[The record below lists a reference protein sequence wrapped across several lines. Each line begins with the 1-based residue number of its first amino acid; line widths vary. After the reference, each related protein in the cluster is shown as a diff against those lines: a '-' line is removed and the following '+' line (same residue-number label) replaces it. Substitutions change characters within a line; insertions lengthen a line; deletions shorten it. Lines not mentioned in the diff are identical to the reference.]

1 MSFRSHSAPAAPSLS
16 RRPHLHFLPLSLC
29 FSPLISLSFSFFPL
43 SCLSA
48 RHNRDQFISQITSG
62 HRRQLQALLSISYSP
77 LPLPPSPR
85 LSPPMYTLSFPCF
98 CFLLLHTQSSLC
110 HPPLHSPPPPTPVHI
125 SQSPRGWGWKGGM
138 RTGGGRFSSFFFFC
152 CQGLSDAAG
161 ASPLAL

>member
-1 MSFRSHSAPAAPSLS
+1 MSFRSHSAPASPSLS

-110 HPPLHSPPPPTPVHI
+110 HPPLHSPHPPRLYTLVNPPGV
-125 SQSPRGWGWKGGM
+125 
-138 RTGGGRFSSFFFFC
+138 GGGKV
-152 CQGLSDAAG
+152 G
-161 ASPLAL
+161 